1 MGTSWISRKGG
12 ILGKKSG
19 GGINPLTK
27 YVFDISELFI
37 QCNTDSCCEHISGGA
52 YICLY
57 RCVSLLTPVCAL
69 CLSVFVCGCV
79 CVWYQIRVL
88 AKTTLCARPQ

>member
-1 MGTSWISRKGG
+1 MGTSWISRKEG
-12 ILGKKSG
+12 ILEKKRG
-19 GGINPLTK
+19 GGYKPPYQLCFWYQRI
-27 YVFDISELFI
+27 I

-79 CVWYQIRVL
+79 CVCGIKSEY
-88 AKTTLCARPQ
+88 